1 MKYMYW
7 VFWSV
12 EGEMQ
17 EAYFSDKQAAEF
29 FMAALQ
35 NINIEAHMNRYTWA
49 VDVEK

>member
-12 EGEMQ
+12 DGEMQ
-17 EAYFSDKQAAEF
+17 EAYFSDKPAAVF
-29 FMAALQ
+29 FMTALK

-49 VDVEK
+49 IDVEM